1 MLQSIPFIYSDAFQ
15 LYEENPASVEFLF
28 FRVPLLN
35 LYVSSNYIY
44 IEGYYSSTVWFVVEC
59 FCMVCVCVCFFFVGG
74 GV

>member
-1 MLQSIPFIYSDAFQ
+1 MLQSIPFIYSGTFQ

-28 FRVPLLN
+28 FRVPLVN

-59 FCMVCVCVCFFFVGG
+59 FCMVCVWEGGG
-74 GV
+74 GVEED